1 MSLTRSPDQRPGMRF
16 DLHPGLCAGQRR
28 PKRRPKRRPEC
39 RPECPAAGRNAC
51 TASAPAGLD
60 RPQRLA
66 SITIRKGRFCAT
78 GSLHIEL
85 PL

>member
-1 MSLTRSPDQRPGMRF
+1 MSLTRSSDQRPGMRSN
-16 DLHPGLCAGQRR
+16 LHPGLCASQR
-28 PKRRPKRRPEC
+28 
-39 RPECPAAGRNAC
+39 RPECPAAVRNAC
-51 TASAPAGLD
+51 TASAPAGLG

-78 GSLHIEL
+78 GSLQNEL